1 MLGDVTIAN
10 RVVLLNGYFTVQA
23 MVTGTGS
30 TGSEL
35 YQMDIIGIFK
45 WFNRHRHTLNI
56 IAIPSLLLMVL
67 GVGVIVYLTGGIKYV
82 YSHSMYV
89 PIVLAGML
97 YGTRGGVLIAL
108 LGSLV
113 LGPYMPIST
122 VSGEMQLTINWLY
135 RASFFVLIGA
145 LSGIASDTVQSYIR
159 HLYWVFR
166 HDISTRL
173 PNRMALMD
181 DLTQIQH
188 QTVPEDRVLM
198 VLSLQS
204 ATELKAA
211 FGHDVIEAV
220 IAQCAERID
229 QVFSRQ
235 AKIYRADTVEISALI
250 AAKADKTLKL
260 MEALKSSVRHPYLFK
275 GIPIHVDSR
284 IGYVQFREVDE
295 EPASYLQQAE
305 SALNAAHDRLLDL
318 LEYQPSLKMATRDN
332 MSLLA
337 ELMKALEQQQLT
349 MHYQPTLDLHSGRVL
364 SVEALMRWHHPQRG
378 NIPPGTFIPCAEQS
392 TLINVLTH
400 FALEEAM
407 QTARFFQ
414 SQDMPI
420 PVAVNIS
427 AHNLCQPDFAET
439 IFAMLAEHGLRGD
452 YLELEVTESALVRDI
467 NHTAGE
473 LQRLAAAGVTI
484 TVDDFGTGYS
494 SLQYLHKLPISHLK
508 LDQSFVRRLPDDQD
522 AVHILQAAVSLAH
535 KMQMKTVA
543 EGVETDRIMRFLN
556 QIGCDIAQGYFI
568 SRPVERE
575 KFIEWYQSH
584 EGQLNWRQIS

>member
-1 MLGDVTIAN
+1 
-10 RVVLLNGYFTVQA
+10 
-23 MVTGTGS
+23 
-30 TGSEL
+30 
-35 YQMDIIGIFK
+35 MDIISLFR
-45 WFNRHRHTLNI
+45 WFNRHRHTVNI
-56 IAIPSLLLMVL
+56 IAVPSLLLIVL
-67 GVGVIVYLTGGIKYV
+67 SVGAFVYLTGGIKYV

-97 YGTRGGVLIAL
+97 YGTRGGIIVALMGGLI
-108 LGSLV
+108 

-122 VSGEMQLTINWLY
+122 ATGEMQLSINWLY

-145 LSGIASDTVQSYIR
+145 LSGIASDTVQSYLR
-159 HLYWVFR
+159 HLHWVSR

-181 DLTQIQH
+181 DLTNLQH
-188 QTVPEDRVLM
+188 QSVPEERILM

-220 IAQCAERID
+220 IAQTAERVD

-235 AKIYRADTVEISALI
+235 ARIYRADTEEISALVSVGHNR
-250 AAKADKTLKL
+250 AQPLLEKLKL
-260 MEALKSSVRHPYLFK
+260 SAQHPYLFED
-275 GIPIHVDSR
+275 IPIHVDTR
-284 IGYVQFREVDE
+284 IGYVQFREINE

-305 SALNAAHDRLLDL
+305 SALNAAHDRRLDHL
-318 LEYQPSLKMATRDN
+318 QYQPSLKMATRDN

-349 MHYQPTLDLHSGRVL
+349 MHYQPTLDLHSGQVL
-364 SVEALMRWHHPQRG
+364 SVEALMRWQHPQRG
-378 NIPPGTFIPCAEQS
+378 PIPPGTFIPCAEQS
-392 TLINVLTH
+392 TLINLLTR

-414 SQDMPI
+414 SQAMPI

-427 AHNLCQPDFAET
+427 AHNLCQPDFADS
-439 IFAMLAEHGLRGD
+439 IFAMLAEHGLRGEC
-452 YLELEVTESALVRDI
+452 LELEVTESALVRDI
-467 NHTAGE
+467 NHSADE

-508 LDQSFVRRLPDDQD
+508 LDQSFVSRLPDDQD

-535 KMQMKTVA
+535 KMKMKTIA
-543 EGVETDRIMRFLN
+543 EGVESERIMSFLKH
-556 QIGCDIAQGYFI
+556 IDCDIAQGYFI

-575 KFIEWYQSH
+575 QFIHWYQSH
-584 EGQLNWRQIS
+584 QGQLNWRQIS

>member
-1 MLGDVTIAN
+1 
-10 RVVLLNGYFTVQA
+10 
-23 MVTGTGS
+23 
-30 TGSEL
+30 
-35 YQMDIIGIFK
+35 MDIISLFR
-45 WFNRHRHTLNI
+45 WFNRHRHTVNI
-56 IAIPSLLLMVL
+56 IAVPSLLLIVL
-67 GVGVIVYLTGGIKYV
+67 SVGAFVYLTGGIKYV

-97 YGTRGGVLIAL
+97 YGTRGGIIVALMGGLI
-108 LGSLV
+108 

-122 VSGEMQLTINWLY
+122 ATGEMQLSINWLY

-145 LSGIASDTVQSYIR
+145 LSGIASDTVQSYLR
-159 HLYWVFR
+159 HLHWLSR

-181 DLTQIQH
+181 DLTNLQH
-188 QTVPEDRVLM
+188 QSVPEERILM

-220 IAQCAERID
+220 IAQTAERVD

-235 AKIYRADTVEISALI
+235 ARIYRADTEEISALVSVGHNR
-250 AAKADKTLKL
+250 AQPLLEKLKL
-260 MEALKSSVRHPYLFK
+260 SAQHPYLFED
-275 GIPIHVDSR
+275 IPIHVDTR
-284 IGYVQFREVDE
+284 IGYVQFREINE

-305 SALNAAHDRLLDL
+305 SALNAAHDRRLDHL
-318 LEYQPSLKMATRDN
+318 QYQPSLKMATRDN

-337 ELMKALEQQQLT
+337 ELMKALEQQQLI
-349 MHYQPTLDLHSGRVL
+349 MHYQPTLDLHSGQVL
-364 SVEALMRWHHPQRG
+364 SVEALMRWQHPQRG
-378 NIPPGTFIPCAEQS
+378 PIPPDTFIPCAEQS
-392 TLINVLTH
+392 TLINLLTR

-414 SQDMPI
+414 SQAMPI

-427 AHNLCQPDFAET
+427 AHNLCQPDFADS
-439 IFAMLAEHGLRGD
+439 IFAMLAEHGLRGE

-467 NHTAGE
+467 NHSADE

-508 LDQSFVRRLPDDQD
+508 LDQSFVSRLPDDQD

-535 KMQMKTVA
+535 KMKMKTIA
-543 EGVETDRIMRFLN
+543 EGVESERIMSFLKH
-556 QIGCDIAQGYFI
+556 IDCDIAQGYFI

-575 KFIEWYQSH
+575 QFIHWYQSH
-584 EGQLNWRQIS
+584 QGQLNWRQIS